1 MKFARMVS
9 LTLLIP
15 AVVASLVS
23 AIPAP
28 SSLPSGGSSLPRTLE
43 LFVYQGSTQIGCVNG
58 YGNFTANLQWCLPFN
73 TRADSDGSGY
83 AGLVGYESCSAT
95 GVLDCYQTTAAV
107 DTQFY
112 VSFFSLSRSCHADTL
127 CRSSMENLPLETPT
141 PVAHSLWTPFLL
153 ALTPLVFHWLLAA
166 EGPSK

>member
-1 MKFARMVS
+1 MVS
-9 LTLLIP
+9 LTILIY
-15 AVVASLVS
+15 AIVASLVA

-28 SSLPSGGSSLPRTLE
+28 STLPGGGSSLPRTFE

-58 YGNFTANLQWCLPFN
+58 RGNFTSNLNWCLPFN
-73 TRADSDGSGY
+73 AAADTDGSGY
-83 AGLVGYESCSAT
+83 AGLSSLEACSAT
-95 GVLDCYQTTAAV
+95 GVLDCFETTAPV
-107 DTQFY
+107 DTHFY
-112 VSFFSLSRSCHADTL
+112 VSSFSLSRSCRADTL

-141 PVAHSLWTPFLL
+141 LVAHSRWTPFLL